1 MAASSPATSIILN
14 QDILSEAC
22 LDDIQQYFWTRSIEL
37 LEPLLSTDL
46 ETHQGTGTLLNVSC
60 QIEALSKADQSLFIL
75 CAKPQ
80 ENPNFGTCFPLMPGE
95 SELGNSAETFLLR
108 FISLQDPLWLY
119 IYSTSSS
126 IDGGAL
132 QIELDKQSLWK
143 NQQTEGKPS
152 TLPTKNGLYLWGKLP
167 DTVPGL
173 EELTDFIGINLSNL
187 LFQASVTF
195 PKGFPVLTLQLPLD
209 TNECKIGTST
219 LKQAAVEFSS
229 PLYFSPNNSQ
239 INLIGALDLKDVGE
253 IDININFPLDSDL
266 ITATGTYSKPGIPFI
281 DASDPAL
288 TNLSKEGAKLEL
300 ELEFSKRE
308 KTLEK
313 VRFSIDLDN
322 WNLIPNIL
330 TLKELSFT
338 FSVFDPLG
346 SKMVIASIAAQAS
359 LGSKSQ
365 ITLLCAG
372 YYPTNQFYLSL
383 DSKIPLKIAD
393 LVADLGAQSHGIP
406 NLEIDDLRAE
416 YNLNSQEF
424 LARVDVA
431 GKWNIIEGVELNHLR
446 FKIYRRVTCSCEI
459 LAEFTIAGVTLTLE
473 ADYDNDGGWQF
484 EGSTGYGQAIPI
496 GSLIKDLG
504 HKFGEVS
511 LPASLEG
518 LTLQN
523 LRISFNT
530 KTKDFTFICESKLP
544 IDDKELD
551 IIVNIDLKHKESE
564 SFTNSFRGHI
574 TFSDLKFDLIFDK
587 AINSKTFVAT
597 YSEEGS
603 NRLNLA
609 RLFEPVFSDATVL
622 HLLED
627 IEIDLK
633 DALFAYSK
641 TTTETITTTKVLFG
655 LDIGTNINLSNLPLV
670 GKRLPPEQTVS
681 VDDLQLLIAS
691 QDFAPEEI
699 AAFNELTPPGVTK
712 IPEKPKADNGSS
724 TENPKESSLP
734 KGLNVAAKMQFG
746 STATSLALPVSAAP
760 LSAAPQPVSSNQLTS
775 SSSTPAASTSTLD
788 NVTWFE
794 LKRSFGPVH
803 FERVGVQYKDAVIS
817 FFVDVALSAAGLT
830 LSFEGLSIGS
840 PLSKFEPKYN
850 IQGLGIDYE
859 SGSDL
864 EIGGAFLKLG
874 DDFVGTAVIRGEAFT
889 LSAMGAYK
897 ELQGSP
903 SLFIYAYL
911 NYPLGGP
918 AFFFVEGL
926 AAGFGYNRHITI
938 PAIAEVRNFPL
949 VEDAI
954 AAAPPDSRLGGSLQD
969 ANTALGEKL
978 TKLQKYVQ
986 PRVGEHFLAVGVK
999 FNSFKQIDSFALLII
1014 PFGQNFELDVLGIS
1028 TMTVPS
1034 PEEGKMVT
1042 PVAQIQM
1049 VLKARFAPSEGVLSV
1064 QAQLT
1069 EQSYVFSPD
1078 CHLQGGF
1085 AFFSWFSGKHAGDFV
1100 ITLGGYHPSFR
1111 VPAHYPQVPR
1121 LTFNWQKTP
1130 ELSMKG
1136 DAYFALT
1143 SNVMMAGGHFEAL
1156 WDGGDLR
1163 AWYRLGIDFLISWK
1177 PFHYEASAYIDIG
1190 ASYTFSFFGRHTIS
1204 VHVGADVEIWGPEFA
1219 GTAHVDLSIISF
1231 DISFGDR
1238 TTTPPTLDWEGF
1250 QGSFLPASDKICS
1263 ISVGGGL
1270 IGTSQQN
1277 KAEHWI
1283 INPKE
1288 FCLVTNTLIP
1298 VIKESPNSKVG
1309 IAPMGLTN
1317 DKFKSST
1324 LIFEVKRDK
1333 SVIVTDEFQMVAV
1346 QKQFPSALW
1355 GNNQDTHDTLNSEAL
1370 LAVGGYEIR
1379 PKNPPKAGS
1388 SSPIARKDLDYN
1400 VTPRDLRAEPK
1411 PSNAPAPTNLVGDK
1425 DFYSELQDLAKD
1437 QTYPKRNDLLQAL
1450 GFELIQSTD
1459 FTNVRNAPPLSRTQR
1474 SAGSIQA

>member
-1 MAASSPATSIILN
+1 MTASNPATSIILN

-37 LEPLLSTDL
+37 LELLPSPDPGIY
-46 ETHQGTGTLLNVSC
+46 QGTGTLLNVNC

-80 ENPNFGTCFPLMPGE
+80 ETPTFGTCFPLMPGE
-95 SELGNSAETFLLR
+95 SKSGNSAETAEIFGTFLLR

-119 IYSTSSS
+119 IYSDPTLT
-126 IDGGAL
+126 DREAL
-132 QIELDKQSLWK
+132 QTELDKQSLWK
-143 NQQTEGKPS
+143 NQQTAGKPS

-167 DTVPGL
+167 DATLGL
-173 EELTDFIGINLSNL
+173 GEPLGLGKLATFIDIKLSNL

-195 PKGFPVLTLQLPLD
+195 PDSFPVLTLQLPLG
-209 TNECKIGTST
+209 TNCDFGPRT
-219 LKQAAVEFSS
+219 LKQATIEFSS
-229 PLYFSPNNSQ
+229 PLYFSPNNNSQ
-239 INLIGALDLKDVGE
+239 INLIGALDLKGVGE

-266 ITATGTYSKPGIPFI
+266 ITAVGTYSKQGIPFI

-288 TNLSKEGAKLEL
+288 TKLKEGNKLGTKLEL

-313 VRFSIDLDN
+313 VRFSIDLN
-322 WNLIPNIL
+322 IWVLIPNIL
-330 TLKELSFT
+330 TLEKLSFT

-359 LGSKSQ
+359 LGSKSKVK
-365 ITLLCAG
+365 LSCAG

-383 DSKIPLKIAD
+383 DSKTPLKIVD
-393 LVADLGAQSHGIP
+393 LVADLGAQSKSIP
-406 NLEIDDLRAE
+406 DLYIDDLSVE
-416 YNLNSQEF
+416 YNLNSQDF
-424 LARVDVA
+424 LTRVDVA
-431 GKWNIIEGVELNHLR
+431 GKWEIIKGVELNRLR
-446 FKIYRRVTCSCEI
+446 FKIYGRVAYSCEI

-473 ADYDNDGGWQF
+473 ADYDNDDGGWQF
-484 EGSTGYGQAIPI
+484 EGSTGYGQPIPV
-496 GSLIKDLG
+496 GRLIEDLG
-504 HKFGEVS
+504 HKFGEVT
-511 LPASLEG
+511 LPPAIAE
-518 LTLQN
+518 LTIQN
-523 LRISFNT
+523 LGISFNT
-530 KTKDFTFICESKLP
+530 NTQNFTFTCEAKFPLGGKEVD
-544 IDDKELD
+544 ITINITITKQGELYTKEFGGYINIGELRFALLFHKDDSPTIL
-551 IIVNIDLKHKESE
+551 L
-564 SFTNSFRGHI
+564 
-574 TFSDLKFDLIFDK
+574 
-587 AINSKTFVAT
+587 AT
-597 YSEEGS
+597 YSQEKPQS
-603 NRLNLA
+603 IKLANLV
-609 RLFEPVFSDATVL
+609 ETVSSDAT
-622 HLLED
+622 LLSILEN

-641 TTTETITTTKVLFG
+641 GTKAKVLFG

-699 AAFNELTPPGVTK
+699 AAFNKLIRPGVTK
-712 IPEKPKADNGSS
+712 IPEKPKADSGSM
-724 TENPKESSLP
+724 TKNPQASSLP

-746 STATSLALPVSAAP
+746 STATSLALPVSAVP
-760 LSAAPQPVSSNQLTS
+760 LSAAPQPVSSNQQTS
-775 SSSTPAASTSTLD
+775 SSSTPAASTSPLD

-817 FFVDVALSAAGLT
+817 FFVDVALSAVGLT

-859 SGSDL
+859 SDSGL

-938 PAIAEVRNFPL
+938 PAIEEVRNFPL

-954 AAAPPDSRLGGSLQD
+954 AAQPPDSRLGGSLED
-969 ANTALGEKL
+969 ANAALEEKL
-978 TKLQKYVQ
+978 TTLQKYVQ

-999 FNSFKQIDSFALLII
+999 FNSFKQIDSFALLIV
-1014 PFGQNFELDVLGIS
+1014 PFGQSFELDVLGIS

-1034 PEEGKMVT
+1034 PEEGKTVT

-1078 CHLQGGF
+1078 CRLQGGF
-1085 AFFSWFSGKHAGDFV
+1085 AFFSWFSGEHAGDFV

-1130 ELSMKG
+1130 QLSMKG

-1143 SNVMMAGGHFEAL
+1143 SNVVMAGGHFEAL
-1156 WDGGDLR
+1156 WDGGDLQ

-1231 DISFGDR
+1231 EISFGDR
-1238 TTTPPTLDWEGF
+1238 TTTPPKLKWDEF
-1250 QGSFLPASDKICS
+1250 KKSFLPEPEKICS

-1277 KAEHWI
+1277 GTEHWI

-1288 FCLVTNTLIP
+1288 FCLVTNTLVP
-1298 VIKESPNSKVG
+1298 VFKKEENSQFG
-1309 IAPMGLTN
+1309 IAPMQLINGGFT
-1317 DKFKSST
+1317 SSELSWEVERGGKGVT
-1324 LIFEVKRDK
+1324 EEFEP
-1333 SVIVTDEFQMVAV
+1333 IAI

-1355 GNNQDTHDTLNSEAL
+1355 GNNHDPHDTLNSEVL
-1370 LAVGGYEIR
+1370 LAIGGYEIR

-1388 SSPIARKDLDYN
+1388 SSPIARKDLDYD
-1400 VTPRDLRAEPK
+1400 VTPRDLQVEPK
-1411 PSNAPAPTNLVGDK
+1411 SSLMHPFTDLSHSE
-1425 DFYSELQDLAKD
+1425 DFYAELRNLAADKA
-1437 QTYPKRNDLLQAL
+1437 QKRNDLLGAF
-1450 GFELIQSTD
+1450 GFEPVD
-1459 FTNVRNAPPLSRTQR
+1459 LSP
-1474 SAGSIQA
+1474 SFADMFL